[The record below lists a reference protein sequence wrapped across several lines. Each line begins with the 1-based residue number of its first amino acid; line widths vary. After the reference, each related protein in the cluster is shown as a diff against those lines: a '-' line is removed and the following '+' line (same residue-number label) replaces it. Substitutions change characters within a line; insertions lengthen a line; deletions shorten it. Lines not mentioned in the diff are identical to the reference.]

1 MSTKP
6 GKSYLIL
13 VIDDMALIRA
23 MVRDALANS
32 GFTVAEAASAEEG
45 LQQAEELRP
54 DLVLLDVILPDRD
67 GFSVCRSLR
76 TTAWGRHLPVVMITG
91 LDDVDS
97 IQHAFEAGATD
108 FITKPITWGILGH
121 RLSYIIRASRA
132 EEKIR
137 SLAYFDP
144 LTGLPNRL
152 HFTEHL
158 TMQLAAARRRKD
170 RLAIL
175 MLDLDRFKKVNETL
189 GHATGDRLLQETAQ
203 RLRGA
208 LRQTDSVSRL
218 ADDLL
223 PPVSRLGGD
232 EFTIT
237 LSDISH
243 LGEVVTVAQRLL
255 QQVAAPISLDG
266 YEFFPSVSIGISI
279 FPDDGEDVAE
289 LLKNADT
296 AMYHA
301 KGEGRNNF
309 QFYAREMN
317 ASAMERLVL
326 ETEVRRAL
334 NRQEFSL
341 HYQPQVE
348 TATGVIVGLE
358 ALLRWNS
365 PERGQVPPDRFI
377 PLAEE
382 TGLIYAIDEWVLQQA
397 CDQINEWDR
406 QGLPA
411 VRVAVNLSGQHFTR
425 KGLIPLL
432 DRIMA
437 ERGIAGE
444 RLELE
449 ITEGALMK
457 ECDEAL
463 ETLQGLKERGI
474 SVSVDDFGTGYSSL
488 AYLRRFPI
496 DTLKIDRSF
505 IRDTPEDAD
514 SMAIATAIIAM
525 GQSLNLQVV
534 AEGVETEAQRDFLA
548 SRGCPLIQGFLFS
561 PPLPADRLP
570 SLLRGEPG
578 RA

>member
-1 MSTKP
+1 MSATPHKNN
-6 GKSYLIL
+6 LVL
-13 VIDDMALIRA
+13 VIDDMALIRT

-32 GFTVAEAASAEEG
+32 GFTVAEAASGEEG
-45 LQQAEELRP
+45 LQKAEELRP

-76 TTAWGRHLPVVMITG
+76 TAAWGRHLPVVMITG

-158 TMQLAAARRRKD
+158 TMQLASARRRKD

-189 GHATGDRLLQETAQ
+189 GHAAGDRLLQETAQ

-208 LRQTDSVSRL
+208 LRQSDRVSRL

-223 PPVSRLGGD
+223 PPISRLGGD
-232 EFTIT
+232 EFTVT
-237 LSDISH
+237 LSDIGH

-255 QQVAAPISLDG
+255 QQVAAPINLDG

-279 FPDDGEDVAE
+279 FPDDGGDVAE

-334 NRQEFSL
+334 SRQEFSL

-358 ALLRWNS
+358 ALIRWNP
-365 PERGQVPPDRFI
+365 PERGPIPPDRFI

-382 TGLIYAIDEWVLQQA
+382 TGLIYAIDEWVLQRV

-406 QGLPA
+406 QGMPA
-411 VRVAVNLSGQHFTR
+411 VRVAVNLSGQHFSR

-437 ERGIAGE
+437 ERGISGE

-457 ECDEAL
+457 ECDEAQ

-561 PPLPADRLP
+561 PPLPVEQLTP
-570 SLLRGEPG
+570 LLRGEPG
-578 RA
+578 RT